1 MTQRMRTHRGPAS
14 VIAAAR
20 SKLRTLALVQHLRCG
35 VPALCGALLLFLFL
49 RSLDLQSFW
58 AALTR
63 ISPAASLAL
72 VLMTI
77 LATVFQGLRFSVLF
91 PAELDRGRHILLCF
105 AISAGN
111 ILLPLRGGEALRPL
125 YVKRW
130 VPETPLRELVLFSV
144 ADKLLEAACLLPFIL
159 AAGFVFAA
167 DPRLAW
173 MRRCAVPGL
182 GATILVMLLLCRQ
195 HWNGRNEL
203 FARCRAVAVRPRQW
217 AAALGFSLCGWLA
230 NYAIFYAVTLDWQ
243 LALALLVAVNLS
255 LLVPGLPAGIGPY
268 EAAFLFVGQLLGR
281 DRESLVAMALV
292 SHLGQILTSLL
303 CAWPVFAI
311 WGWPQRLFRAAATGA
326 SAKTPS
332 DRKTGPA

>member
-1 MTQRMRTHRGPAS
+1 MTQRMRTHRRPAS
-14 VIAAAR
+14 AVAASR
-20 SKLRTLALVQHLRCG
+20 SKLRMRALAQHLRRG
-35 VPALCGALLLFLFL
+35 IPALCGALLLFLFL
-49 RSLDLQSFW
+49 RSLDLKSFW
-58 AALTR
+58 VALTR
-63 ISPAASLAL
+63 ISPTASLTL
-72 VLMTI
+72 ILTTI

-91 PAELDRGRHILLCF
+91 PAKLDRGRHILLCF

-125 YVKRW
+125 YIKRW
-130 VPETPLRELVLFSV
+130 LPETPLRELVLFSF

-159 AAGFVFAA
+159 AAGLVFAA

-182 GATILVMLLLCRQ
+182 GAMLLVLLLLCRQ
-195 HWNGRNEL
+195 RWRGRNEL
-203 FARCRAVAVRPRQW
+203 SARFRAVAVRQRQW

-230 NYAIFYAVTLDWQ
+230 NYAIFYAVTLDGK
-243 LALALLVAVNLS
+243 LSLALLVAVNLS
-255 LLVPGLPAGIGPY
+255 LLAPGLPAGIGPY

-281 DRESLVAMALV
+281 DRDSLVAMALV

-311 WGWPQRLFRAAATGA
+311 WGWPQRLSRAAATGA
-326 SAKTPS
+326 AGGSGQFRTV
-332 DRKTGPA
+332 